1 MLNNSSDK
9 KKKAFQLI
17 LLFGFVSLF
26 GDIVYEGARSVN
38 GPYLNTLGANAAVVG
53 LIAGLG
59 EFVGYGIRLL
69 SGYFADRTRAYWVF
83 TFIGYGLLISVPL
96 MALTGLWQ
104 MAALFIVCERLG
116 KALRAPSK
124 DTILSQAAK
133 QVGTGWGFALNE
145 AMDQIGALVGP
156 LIFVALFTFTGRGHK
171 TLLDY
176 QHGYAL
182 LWIPFILLM
191 VCVVI
196 AFLRVPEPAVL
207 EESSGQ
213 KEPEKLSK
221 LFWLYTAFSFITVV
235 GFVSFVLMGY
245 HFKAKGILTDAQIPL
260 FYAVAMGV
268 DGLAALVIGKLY
280 DMFKERKKKE
290 EAGLLMLIFVPLLSA
305 FIPVFAFAYSFASV
319 LVSVILWGIVMG
331 AHETVMKSAIAD
343 ITPIKKRGTGYG
355 IFNAGYGVA
364 MLIGGAAMGFLYDFS
379 IPLMVLAASTIEFL
393 ALPVFFLMKKELKR
407 CPLTH

>member
-1 MLNNSSDK
+1 MEDK

-17 LLFGFVSLF
+17 ILFGLVSLF

-38 GPYLNTLGANAAVVG
+38 GPYLNTLGANAAAVG

-59 EFVGYGIRLL
+59 EFVGYGIRLF
-69 SGYFADRTRAYWVF
+69 SGYFADRTRAYWAF

-96 MALTGLWQ
+96 MALTGIWQ

-116 KALRAPSK
+116 KAMRAPSK

-145 AMDQIGALVGP
+145 AMDQIGAIAGP
-156 LIFVALFTFTGRGHK
+156 LLFVFLFALTGTRQK
-171 TLLDY
+171 TLVDY

-182 LWIPFILLM
+182 LFIPFVLLM
-191 VCVVI
+191 ACVVV
-196 AFLRVPEPAVL
+196 AFLRVPEPAAL
-207 EESSGQ
+207 EAPSGQ
-213 KEPEKLSK
+213 KEPEHLSK
-221 LFWLYTAFSFITVV
+221 LFWLYTAFSFITVI

-260 FYAVAMGV
+260 FYAIAMAV
-268 DGLAALVIGKLY
+268 DGVAALIIGKLY
-280 DMFKERKKKE
+280 DMLKEHKKKE

-305 FIPVFAFAYSFASV
+305 FIPVFAFAHSFGSV
-319 LVSVILWGIVMG
+319 LVSVVLWGIVMG

-364 MLIGGAAMGFLYDFS
+364 MLIGGAAMGFLYDVS

-393 ALPVFFLMKKELKR
+393 ALPVFFLMKKELKS
-407 CPLTH
+407 

>member
-1 MLNNSSDK
+1 MDDK

-17 LLFGFVSLF
+17 FLFGLVSLF

-38 GPYLNTLGANAAVVG
+38 GPYLNTLGANAAAVG

-96 MALTGLWQ
+96 MALTGIWQ
-104 MAALFIVCERLG
+104 MAAFFIVCERLG
-116 KALRAPSK
+116 KALRAPAK

-145 AMDQIGALVGP
+145 AMDQIGALLGP
-156 LIFVALFTFTGRGHK
+156 LLFVLLFTITGAGKK
-171 TLLDY
+171 TLADY

-182 LWIPFILLM
+182 LFIPFVLLM
-191 VCVVI
+191 VCVVV

-207 EESSGQ
+207 EEAPKQ
-213 KEPEKLSK
+213 KEPEHLSK

-260 FYAVAMGV
+260 FYAIAMVV
-268 DGLAALVIGKLY
+268 DGVAALAIGKLY
-280 DMFKERKKKE
+280 DMLKERKKKE

-305 FIPVFAFAYSFASV
+305 FIPVFAFANSFASV

-364 MLIGGAAMGFLYDFS
+364 MLIGGAAMGFLYDIS
-379 IPLMVLAASTIEFL
+379 IPLMVFAASAVEFL
-393 ALPVFFLMKKELKR
+393 ALPMFFLMKKELLNRYHPETIK
-407 CPLTH
+407 